1 MSLDKLAQM
10 MQGFDLNGLQKMVDN
25 MQSIQKQHVT
35 VGGVTF
41 DKTELKRAEP
51 TKQNDTPTWQISN
64 GTANRLASCAMN
76 GSPQRRRYH
85 LCTIAVYR

>member
-51 TKQNDTPTWQISN
+51 TKQNDTNCTRLIWKD
-64 GTANRLASCAMN
+64 GTD
-76 GSPQRRRYH
+76 
-85 LCTIAVYR
+85 TILDVSKFQFDKEFNK